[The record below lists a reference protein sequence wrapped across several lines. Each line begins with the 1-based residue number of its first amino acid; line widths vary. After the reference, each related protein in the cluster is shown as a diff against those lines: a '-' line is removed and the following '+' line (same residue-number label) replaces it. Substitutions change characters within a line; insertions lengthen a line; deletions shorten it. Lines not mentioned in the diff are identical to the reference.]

1 MAIANT
7 FITLILLS
15 LFVAVYPSLPTLKDF
30 ESECWEFESLRPH
43 QLYQSCNSASNFLI
57 AFVAVPE
64 FFVLQSYPSA
74 EGLALEIGITHRYI
88 MSGMLFI
95 VVCFAFQ
102 SRNVEKVDNQKAILL
117 GAAIGFSAMCAVIIS
132 MPVFRG
138 IPLSIPPMIATGT
151 IAALS
156 FWSRSKLS

>member
-1 MAIANT
+1 MPFKKMMSIAAIVP
-7 FITLILLS
+7 LI
-15 LFVAVYPSLPTLKDF
+15 
-30 ESECWEFESLRPH
+30 
-43 QLYQSCNSASNFLI
+43 FLI
-57 AFVAVPE
+57 AFIAVPE

-88 MSGMLFI
+88 MSGMLFM
-95 VVCFAFQ
+95 VACFAFL
-102 SRNVEKVDNQKAILL
+102 SRNVDKVDNQKEILL
-117 GAAIGFSAMCAVIIS
+117 GASIGFSVMCAVIIS

-138 IPLSIPPMIATGT
+138 TPLSVPPMIATGT

>member
-1 MAIANT
+1 MPYKKMMSI
-7 FITLILLS
+7 
-15 LFVAVYPSLPTLKDF
+15 VATVPLV
-30 ESECWEFESLRPH
+30 
-43 QLYQSCNSASNFLI
+43 FLI
-57 AFVAVPE
+57 AFVVVPE

-88 MSGMLFI
+88 MSGMLFM

-102 SRNVEKVDNQKAILL
+102 SRIVEKVDNQKEILL
-117 GAAIGFSAMCAVIIS
+117 GAAIGFSMMCAVIIS

-151 IAALS
+151 IAVLS

>member
-1 MAIANT
+1 MPFKKMMSIAAAVP
-7 FITLILLS
+7 LI
-15 LFVAVYPSLPTLKDF
+15 
-30 ESECWEFESLRPH
+30 
-43 QLYQSCNSASNFLI
+43 FLI

-88 MSGMLFI
+88 MSGMLFM
-95 VVCFAFQ
+95 VACFAFL
-102 SRNVEKVDNQKAILL
+102 SRNVEKMDNQKDILL
-117 GAAIGFSAMCAVIIS
+117 GAAIGFSVMCAVIIS

-138 IPLSIPPMIATGT
+138 TPLSIPPMVATGT

-156 FWSRSKLS
+156 FCRV

>member
-1 MAIANT
+1 MPYKIMMSVVASVP
-7 FITLILLS
+7 LI
-15 LFVAVYPSLPTLKDF
+15 
-30 ESECWEFESLRPH
+30 
-43 QLYQSCNSASNFLI
+43 FLTG
-57 AFVAVPE
+57 FVAVPE

-88 MSGMLFI
+88 MSGMLFM

-117 GAAIGFSAMCAVIIS
+117 GAAIGFSVMCAVIIS

>member
-1 MAIANT
+1 MPYKKMMSIVAT
-7 FITLILLS
+7 VPLI
-15 LFVAVYPSLPTLKDF
+15 
-30 ESECWEFESLRPH
+30 
-43 QLYQSCNSASNFLI
+43 FLI
-57 AFVAVPE
+57 AFVAVPK

-88 MSGMLFI
+88 MSGMLFM
-95 VVCFAFQ
+95 VACFAFL
-102 SRNVEKVDNQKAILL
+102 SRNVEKVDNQKEILL
-117 GAAIGFSAMCAVIIS
+117 GAAIGFSVMCAVIIS

-156 FWSRSKLS
+156 FWSRSKLR

>member
-1 MAIANT
+1 MPYKKMMSIVAT
-7 FITLILLS
+7 VPLI
-15 LFVAVYPSLPTLKDF
+15 
-30 ESECWEFESLRPH
+30 
-43 QLYQSCNSASNFLI
+43 FLI

-88 MSGMLFI
+88 MSGMLFM
-95 VVCFAFQ
+95 VACFAFQ
-102 SRNVEKVDNQKAILL
+102 SRIVEKVDNQKEILL
-117 GAAIGFSAMCAVIIS
+117 GAAIGFSVMCAVIIS

-156 FWSRSKLS
+156 FWSRSKLN

>member
-1 MAIANT
+1 MPYKIMMSIVAT
-7 FITLILLS
+7 VPLI
-15 LFVAVYPSLPTLKDF
+15 
-30 ESECWEFESLRPH
+30 
-43 QLYQSCNSASNFLI
+43 FLI

-88 MSGMLFI
+88 MSGMLFM
-95 VVCFAFQ
+95 VACFAFL
-102 SRNVEKVDNQKAILL
+102 SRNVEKVDNQKEILL
-117 GAAIGFSAMCAVIIS
+117 GAAIGFSVMCAVIIS

-138 IPLSIPPMIATGT
+138 IPLNIPSMIATGT
-151 IAALS
+151 IAVLS